1 MPDILH
7 LDYETYSDADLR
19 KVGAFRYANDPST
32 VILCAAIAL
41 NDGEPLTWIGTEDGG
56 TFQNTEALSLFLRAS
71 CEPDLLIYA
80 HNAMFEIAITDALWR
95 RTFGFAAPQHMQW
108 RCTAAMA
115 RKAALPA
122 ALGLLAQTLHLRQQK
137 DGSGKSLIA
146 KFCKPQR
153 PTKKRPDGG
162 RLMPAEDQKSFDDF
176 VAYCVQDV
184 RTEQAV
190 HEKLKAFEW
199 KGSSLEMF
207 QLDIAINTRG
217 LPVNL
222 EGLKAAQAMVELETE
237 KNLGEFRKIT
247 RLNPTQGAKFLAWL
261 KERGYTEDNLQAK
274 SITKFLADDEEV
286 NAFCNGLD
294 EEDFAMFAQAALEDE
309 EKFRQLTRYEVYAA
323 LRLKQR
329 VAFASI
335 KKIPTMLACAG
346 PHDNRVRGT
355 HICHGPT
362 TGRWAGSL
370 IQPQNFKRPTM
381 DQTEQAY
388 ADICGGMSA
397 ADLEMFYGS
406 PLEVLSSCMRH
417 FIHDTKTDMADAGAS
432 AVRLYTNVMF
442 NRPMLDADYAA
453 IEGRIVCWL
462 AGQEDALE
470 EYRLGLDRY
479 KIMASVIFNKP
490 VDSIAKDQRFIG
502 KQAVLGCGYAMG
514 PPKFRG
520 TCENLGFHK
529 LPKGM
534 EYVAVHAFRRKHPKL
549 SAYPDENGENAGLWH
564 QAEQSCL
571 SAIRNPG
578 TKYHIGPH
586 CRAFSARTAGM
597 HCLFIVLPSGRAL
610 CYPEVMICKKLIP
623 AKASATAYRMVDG
636 ELVEYKT
643 KATPAR
649 WVDQITFFGNIKGT
663 KWGRCSTYGGSLV
676 ENCLA
681 GQTQVLTFGRGWI
694 SLDDLRMDDKV
705 YDGVEWVHHEG
716 LMDKG
721 FQSVGSLKGIFAT
734 PDHMFL
740 RSEEPA
746 ELGTWWP
753 ASKWR
758 QWEAPWPRHMQ
769 VYDILNCGPRNCFM
783 VRGHTGGKRMI
794 AHNCTQAVAADI
806 MANGAC
812 NAERA
817 GYEIAALIHDEA
829 LAYYAPEKG
838 QSIREFISLLTTLPK
853 WADGLPIEAEGDV
866 VPFYKK

>member
-7 LDYETYSDADLR
+7 LDYETYSDADLK

-41 NDGEPLTWIGTEDGG
+41 NDEEPLWWQEG
-56 TFQNTEALSLFLRAS
+56 TFQNTDALNLFLRAS
-71 CEPDLLIYA
+71 REPDLCIYA

-95 RTFGFAAPQHMQW
+95 KTFGFAAPQHMQW

-122 ALGLLAQTLHLRQQK
+122 SLERVALALRLNQQK
-137 DGSGKSLIA
+137 DSQGKSLIN
-146 KFCKPQR
+146 KFCKLQR
-153 PTKKRPDGG
+153 PTKKRPEGG
-162 RLMPAEDQKSFDDF
+162 RLMPAEDPKAFADF

-190 HEKLKAFEW
+190 HTKLKAFEW
-199 KGSSLEMF
+199 KGSSLDMF
-207 QLDIAINTRG
+207 QLDMAINTRG
-217 LPVNL
+217 LPVNI

-247 RLNPTQGAKFLAWL
+247 RLNPTQGAKVLAWL

-274 SITKFLADDEEV
+274 TITKFLSDDAEV
-286 NAFCNGLD
+286 NAFCNTLD
-294 EEDFAMFAQAALEDE
+294 AEDFAMFAQAALEDD
-309 EKFRQLTRYEVYAA
+309 EKFKQLTRFEVYQT

-355 HICHGPT
+355 LICHGPT

-381 DQTEQAY
+381 GNTEQAY

-397 ADLEMFYGS
+397 EALEMFYGS

-417 FIHDTKTDMADAGAS
+417 FIHDTAWNPCQGFMPFRYDK
-432 AVRLYTNVMF
+432 
-442 NRPMLDADYAA
+442 PMLDADYAA

-479 KIMASVIFNKP
+479 KIMASVIFNEP
-490 VDSIAKDQRFIG
+490 SDNMSKDQRFVG

-520 TCENLGFHK
+520 TCETLGFHK

-534 EYVAVHAFRRKHPKL
+534 EYMAVHAFRKKHPKL
-549 SAYPDENGENAGLWH
+549 SAYPDENGENAGLWQ
-564 QAEQSCL
+564 QAELSCMK
-571 SAIRNPG
+571 AIKNPG

-597 HCLFIVLPSGRAL
+597 HCLFITLPSGRAL
-610 CYPEVMICKKLIP
+610 CYPEVAIEKKLMP
-623 AKASATAYRMVDG
+623 AKAESTGYRMVDG
-636 ELVEYKT
+636 ELVPYTIKV
-643 KATPAR
+643 TPAR
-649 WVDQITFFGNIKGT
+649 WMDVIAFYGNIKGT
-663 KWGRCSTYGGSLV
+663 KWGRCTTYGGSLV
-676 ENCLA
+676 ENC
-681 GQTQVLTFGRGWI
+681 TQG
-694 SLDDLRMDDKV
+694 
-705 YDGVEWVHHEG
+705 
-716 LMDKG
+716 
-721 FQSVGSLKGIFAT
+721 
-734 PDHMFL
+734 
-740 RSEEPA
+740 
-746 ELGTWWP
+746 
-753 ASKWR
+753 
-758 QWEAPWPRHMQ
+758 
-769 VYDILNCGPRNCFM
+769 
-783 VRGHTGGKRMI
+783 
-794 AHNCTQAVAADI
+794 VAADI
-806 MANGAC
+806 MAHGAC

-829 LAYYAPEKG
+829 LAFYHPERG
-838 QSIREFISLLTTLPK
+838 QSIGEFIKLLTTLPK

-866 VPFYKK
+866 VKFYKK